1 MQLGYVKE
9 QWQLLSQILEELRL
23 ARITLNQILYALA
36 GLPAPAAAPP
46 AAAPPAAPEAY
57 ELVRGTAPV
66 ELPPGGERVLYST
79 SGSGVVELVGCVERK
94 AAGAPSLQQRL
105 ALDGAPVADLASAD
119 YRDMMMPP
127 VPGFGGMLFHEV
139 EDGAVRV
146 GWVRLWGAR
155 FAQSAVVSV
164 VNTDT
169 GAAST
174 LERWFAVVRRRL

>member
-1 MQLGYVKE
+1 MQLGYIRE

-23 ARITLNQILYALA
+23 ARSTLNQILYALA
-36 GLPAPAAAPP
+36 GLPAALPAAAPP
-46 AAAPPAAPEAY
+46 AAAEAY
-57 ELVRGTAPV
+57 ELVRGAAPL

-105 ALDGAPVADLASAD
+105 ALDGALVADLASAD

-127 VPGFGGMLFHEV
+127 LPGFGGMLFHEV
-139 EDGAVRV
+139 EDGATRV

-155 FAQSAVVSV
+155 FAQSAAVSV